1 MKYKVRKNYRPG
13 GIKNFIKYYFSD
25 EKRHLK
31 NYRLEKKEDDIRTH
45 SRIVINGDFKKL
57 LVIKKYYDYIERIRI
72 FRETEYLNREILRD
86 SIVRKDEENKTLE
99 FYNRNEKGSYDYFKR
114 SYEKSQNPILRDENI
129 IYTALHFLDWKEKI
143 EEIEKEETE
152 KRNRELPKLQ
162 RVKRL
167 K

>member
-1 MKYKVRKNYRPG
+1 MKYKVRKNYRPS

-72 FRETEYLNREILRD
+72 FRETEYLNCEILRD
-86 SIVRKDEENKTLE
+86 SIVRKDEDND
-99 FYNRNEKGSYDYFKR
+99 N
-114 SYEKSQNPILRDENI
+114 
-129 IYTALHFLDWKEKI
+129 
-143 EEIEKEETE
+143 
-152 KRNRELPKLQ
+152 
-162 RVKRL
+162 
-167 K
+167 